1 MDLCWEKIIVSVTYQ
16 REGVEIK
23 NRLTSLKLSVSSFL
37 CAPPAVLQPLYGFY
51 FNQYEMIKERANWV
65 QLSEVGRFLV
75 NSFDICEV
83 QRLHILHFEDYA
95 TMPMLIFRA

>member
-1 MDLCWEKIIVSVTYQ
+1 MGSPCWKDKRRHFCAVINELIYMDLCWEKIIVSVTYQ

-23 NRLTSLKLSVSSFL
+23 NGLTSLKLSVSSFL

-65 QLSEVGRFLV
+65 QLSEVSRFLV
-75 NSFDICEV
+75 NSFDIC
-83 QRLHILHFEDYA
+83 
-95 TMPMLIFRA
+95 